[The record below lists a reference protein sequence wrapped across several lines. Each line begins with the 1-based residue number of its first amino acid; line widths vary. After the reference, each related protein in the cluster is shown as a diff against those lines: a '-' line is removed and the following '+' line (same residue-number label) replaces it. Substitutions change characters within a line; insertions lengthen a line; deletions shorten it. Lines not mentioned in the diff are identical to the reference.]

1 MSLDSALF
9 LSING
14 SATSPHWSTALALFA
29 THTLPQLLAGVIAGA
44 LFTGNHQ
51 TRQHVLRMLVA
62 MAVAWL
68 LAWMGKHFIPLDR
81 PFVSGLGK
89 QWLPHAA
96 THSFPSAHASV
107 AFALATVV
115 LLMARQAH
123 GTVLAALAV
132 LAVFAASLIAWSRV
146 YLGLHYPSDVMAG
159 ALAGAASGWLAWR
172 LSFKNPLQSANAKV
186 PT

>member
-14 SATSPHWSTALALFA
+14 SATSPHWLTALALFA
-29 THTLPQLLAGVIAGA
+29 TDPLPQLLAGLVAGA
-44 LFTGNHQ
+44 FITGNHKVKQ
-51 TRQHVLRMLVA
+51 RVLRMFFA
-62 MAVAWL
+62 IAIAWL
-68 LAWMGKHFIPLDR
+68 LAWLGKHFIPIDR
-81 PFVSGLGK
+81 PFVAGLGK
-89 QWLPHAA
+89 QWLSHAA

-115 LLMARQAH
+115 LLMTRQAQW
-123 GTVLAALAV
+123 AV

-146 YLGLHYPSDVMAG
+146 YLGLHSPSDVMAG

-172 LSFKNPLQSANAKV
+172 LSFTNPLQSANAKV

>member
-14 SATSPHWSTALALFA
+14 SATSPHWLTAFALFA
-29 THTLPQLLAGVIAGA
+29 TNPLPQLLAGLIAGA
-44 LFTGNHQ
+44 FITGHHP
-51 TRQHVLRMLVA
+51 TRQRVLRMLVA
-62 MAVAWL
+62 MAIAWL
-68 LAWMGKHFIPLDR
+68 LSWMGRHFIPVDR

-123 GTVLAALAV
+123 WAALAV

-172 LSFKNPLQSANAKV
+172 LSFTDPLPSANAKV